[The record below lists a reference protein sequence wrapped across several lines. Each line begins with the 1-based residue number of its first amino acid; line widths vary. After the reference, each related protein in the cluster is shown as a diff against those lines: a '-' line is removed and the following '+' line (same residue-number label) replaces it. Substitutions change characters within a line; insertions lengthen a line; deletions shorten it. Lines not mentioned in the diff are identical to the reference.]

1 MMKMMKVIILMMN
14 TKIGKKHHKTHY
26 SNMNHKNNSTKTDW
40 EQKRGLEREKMR
52 KERERSDWIFERAK
66 HRKDIRYEETRGDWY
81 FDRKHQRNI
90 ESDNTKS
97 KQKGEKLQK
106 DVNKK
111 SKLREE
117 TENKFKEKV
126 QTREKHFKEQ
136 FKNYNG

>member
-1 MMKMMKVIILMMN
+1 MTIDINFHKMC
-14 TKIGKKHHKTHY
+14 
-26 SNMNHKNNSTKTDW
+26 
-40 EQKRGLEREKMR
+40 
-52 KERERSDWIFERAK
+52 FRAK

-111 SKLREE
+111 SKLRGE

-126 QTREKHFKEQ
+126 HIRERHFKEQ
-136 FKNYNG
+136 FKNNNGRY

>member
-1 MMKMMKVIILMMN
+1 MGI
-14 TKIGKKHHKTHY
+14 TKITPLKLTGSKKR
-26 SNMNHKNNSTKTDW
+26 S
-40 EQKRGLEREKMR
+40 LEREKMR

-90 ESDNTKS
+90 ESVNTKS

-106 DVNKK
+106 DIDKK
-111 SKLREE
+111 SKLRGE

-126 QTREKHFKEQ
+126 QIRERHFKEQ
-136 FKNYNG
+136 FKNNNGRY